1 MIDIIT
7 LTETAAVL
15 ILYSGFLIATFR
27 KVGLKRFGVQEHCTI
42 WVFFIIQFIDLIN
55 FIFLILFLSNSTF
68 QIVGHIFDAI
78 IGAAVII
85 ILFYYCYQMKV
96 VQLKL
101 ESEDVNTYLTQFRK
115 AKVIFTTLIVTEV
128 ITMGIEIPWSV
139 IIEQNNY
146 S

>member
-1 MIDIIT
+1 MIDIIF

-15 ILYSGFLIATFR
+15 IIYSCFLIATFR
-27 KVGLKRFGVQEHCTI
+27 KVGFKRFGVQEHCTI

-55 FIFLILFLSNSTF
+55 FIFLILFPSNSTF
-68 QIVGHIFDAI
+68 QIVGHIIDSI

-85 ILFYYCYQMKV
+85 ILLYYCYQMKV

-101 ESEDVNTYLTQFRK
+101 ESEDVNTYLRQFRK
-115 AKVIFTTLIVTEV
+115 AKVIFATLIVTEV

>member
-15 ILYSGFLIATFR
+15 IIYSGFLIATFQ
-27 KVGLKRFGVQEHCTI
+27 KVGFKRFGVQEHCTI
-42 WVFFIIQFIDLIN
+42 WVFFIIQFIDLID
-55 FIFLILFLSNSTF
+55 FIFLILFPSNSTF
-68 QIVGHIFDAI
+68 QIVGHIIDAI

-85 ILFYYCYQMKV
+85 ILLYYCYQMKV

-115 AKVIFTTLIVTEV
+115 AKVLFTTLIVTEV
-128 ITMGIEIPWSV
+128 ISMGIEIPWSV

>member
-1 MIDIIT
+1 MIDIIA

-27 KVGLKRFGVQEHCTI
+27 KVGFKRFGVQEHCTI

-55 FIFLILFLSNSTF
+55 FIFLILFPSNSTF
-68 QIVGHIFDAI
+68 QIVGHVIDAI

-85 ILFYYCYQMKV
+85 ILLYYCYQMKV

-101 ESEDVNTYLTQFRK
+101 ESEDVNTYLREFRK
-115 AKVIFTTLIVTEV
+115 AKVIFTTLTITAV
-128 ITMGIEIPWSV
+128 ISMGIEIPWSIV
-139 IIEQNNY
+139 IEQNNY